1 MNWLVV
7 FEVMKLVPAI
17 IEGMKALENAVPEP
31 GHGTDKLN
39 ALHDILSAINENI
52 DKYWPT
58 IEKVVT
64 VLANLFNKTGVF
76 QKAA

>member
-17 IEGMKALENAVPEP
+17 IDAMKALENAVPES
-31 GHGTDKLN
+31 GYGTDKKN
-39 ALHDILSAINENI
+39 ALHDILAAINENI

>member
-7 FEVMKLVPAI
+7 FEVLKLVPAI
-17 IEGMKALENAVPEP
+17 IDAMRALEQAVPES
-31 GHGTDKLN
+31 GYGNDKRN
-39 ALHDILSAINENI
+39 AIHDILAAINENI

-58 IEKVVT
+58 IEKVVS
-64 VLANLFNKTGVF
+64 VLAGFFNKTGTF

>member
-17 IEGMKALENAVPEP
+17 IDAMKALEAAVPES
-31 GHGTDKLN
+31 GYGTDKRN

-52 DKYWPT
+52 DKYWPY
-58 IEKVVT
+58 IEKVVN
-64 VLANLFNKTGVF
+64 VLAAFFNKTGTF
-76 QKAA
+76 TK